1 MNRYANL
8 PIFNTPPSNTF
19 PQGKRYRAGARYPYI
34 PYKNSDFYL
43 ISQTGDRYDL
53 YANEYY
59 NDPSLW
65 WIIATANPRFGNSSI
80 YPPLGHQIRIPLETS
95 EIITEYNII
104 NQ

>member
-1 MNRYANL
+1 MNRYINL
-8 PIFNTPPSNTF
+8 PIFTNDS
-19 PQGKRYRAGARYPYI
+19 GKRYKAGARYPFI

-43 ISQTGDRYDL
+43 ICQKGDRYDL

-65 WIIATANPRFGNSSI
+65 WIIIAANPRFETNSI
-80 YPPLGHQIRIPLETS
+80 YPPQGEQIRIPS
-95 EIITEYNII
+95 EISDIILEYNII

>member
-1 MNRYANL
+1 MNKYANL
-8 PIFNTPPSNTF
+8 PIFQTST
-19 PQGKRYRAGARYPYI
+19 GIRYRAGARYPFI

-43 ISQTGDRYDL
+43 ISQKGDRYDL

-65 WIIATANPRFGNSSI
+65 WIIITANPRFKTDSI
-80 YPPLGHQIRIPLETS
+80 YPPQGEQIRIPIEIS
-95 EIITEYNII
+95 DIITEYNII